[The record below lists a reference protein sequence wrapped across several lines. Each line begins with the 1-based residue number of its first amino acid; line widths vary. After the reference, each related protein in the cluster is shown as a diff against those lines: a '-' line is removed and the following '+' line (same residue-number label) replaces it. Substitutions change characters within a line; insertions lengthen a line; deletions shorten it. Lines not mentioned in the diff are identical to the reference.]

1 MQRMTV
7 AATDI
12 PRSETLLCELS
23 GIHKSYGPVRALRDA
38 SLSVRP
44 GEVLGICGHNGA
56 GKSTLIK
63 VMAGAEQADEG
74 VFRFDGEETRFANVQ
89 AAQRGGVALV
99 EQELSVV
106 SQLSVADNMV
116 LGNVDEPV
124 VVRRRELDQRVRRLL
139 ARVGLDHIDPRTPLE
154 KLPLGE
160 QQLVEIGR
168 LLGRRAQL
176 LILDEPTA
184 MLRKSEIDRV
194 FDALRVVVAE
204 GKTVIFVSHRLDEVL
219 TLCNRVLVLRDGEV
233 VATEEVARMTKP
245 KLIELMLGTRGQELP
260 APSRKPRSER
270 TVHVSNLTVPG
281 AVDDVSFSVPGG
293 TIVGLAGQIGAG
305 TSEVLRA
312 LGGLIPNARGEVLVG
327 GRRLKLGSP
336 RRALAQGVQ
345 FISNDRKS
353 EGLFLE
359 HPIDLNLVATRMSRL
374 DRMGW
379 LSPIQIRKT
388 ARGLAELAMVPRDR
402 LNKAVG
408 ALSGGN
414 QQKVLLGR
422 CLDTKHMSLLLLDEP
437 TRGVD
442 VGGRAEL
449 HRLIRKIAATGA
461 TVLFS
466 STELDELL
474 ELSDTTISMFDGR
487 IVNISPRSQTN
498 ASRLLSEMTQESTT
512 AESVGTSDSD

>member
-1 MQRMTV
+1 MTV
-7 AATDI
+7 ASDT
-12 PRSETLLCELS
+12 PQSEALLCELR
-23 GIHKSYGPVRALRDA
+23 GVHKSYGPVRALREA
-38 SLSVRP
+38 SLSVRS

-63 VMAGAEQADEG
+63 LMAGALQADAG
-74 VFRFDGEETRFANVQ
+74 TFLFDGEETSFSNVQ
-89 AAQRGGVALV
+89 AAQRSGVALV

-106 SQLSVADNMV
+106 PQLSVADNMV

-124 VVRRRELDQRVRRLL
+124 LVRRRELDQRVRGLL
-139 ARVGLDHIDPRTPLE
+139 ARVGLDHVDPRMSLE
-154 KLPLGE
+154 KLALGE

-184 MLRKSEIDRV
+184 MLSKSEIDRV
-194 FDALRVVVAE
+194 FEALRAVVAE

-219 TLCNRVLVLRDGEV
+219 ALCDRVVVMRDGEV
-233 VATEEVARMTKP
+233 VATEGVSKMTKP
-245 KLIELMLGTRGQELP
+245 RLIELMLGARGKELP
-260 APSRKPRSER
+260 APSHKPRTDR
-270 TVHVSNLTVPG
+270 AVHVSNLTVPG
-281 AVDDVSFSVPGG
+281 AVNGVSFNVPGG

-312 LGGLIPNARGEVLVG
+312 LGGLMMNAHGEVIVD
-327 GRRLKLGSP
+327 GRRLRLGSP
-336 RRALAQGVQ
+336 RRAQASGVQ

-359 HPIDLNLVATRMSRL
+359 HPIDVNLVSTRLPRL
-374 DRMGW
+374 DKWGW
-379 LSPIQIRKT
+379 LSPGRIRHT
-388 ARGLAELAMVPRDR
+388 AQGLAELATVPADR
-402 LNKAVG
+402 LNKRVET
-408 ALSGGN
+408 LSGGN

-422 CLDTKHMSLLLLDEP
+422 CLDSENLSLLLLDEP

-474 ELSDTTISMFDGR
+474 DLSDTTISMFDGR
-487 IVNISPRSQTN
+487 VVKISPGSQTN
-498 ASRLLSEMTQESTT
+498 ASRLLGEMTQALSTA
-512 AESVGTSDSD
+512 AESVGTRGDT

>member
-1 MQRMTV
+1 MTV
-7 AATDI
+7 ATEN
-12 PRSETLLCELS
+12 PQSETLLCELR
-23 GIHKSYGPVRALRDA
+23 GINKSYGPVKALREA
-38 SLSVRP
+38 SMSVRP

-63 VMAGAEQADEG
+63 LLAGAVHADTG
-74 VFRFDGEETRFANVQ
+74 TIQFDGQEADFANVQ
-89 AAQRGGVALV
+89 AAQRRGIALV

-106 SQLSVADNMV
+106 PQLSVADNMV

-124 VVRRRELDQRVRRLL
+124 MVRRRELDERVRRLL
-139 ARVGLDHIDPRTPLE
+139 AGVGLNHVDPRTPLE
-154 KLPLGE
+154 KLALAE

-184 MLRKSEIDRV
+184 SLSKSEIDRV
-194 FDALRVVVAE
+194 FEALKAVVAE
-204 GKTVIFVSHRLDEVL
+204 GKTVIFVSHRLEEIL
-219 TLCNRVLVLRDGEV
+219 TLCDRVVVMRDGEV
-233 VATEEVARMTKP
+233 VTTEDVGQMTKSR
-245 KLIELMLGTRGQELP
+245 LIELMLGARGKELP
-260 APSRKPRSER
+260 APTHNPRSDR
-270 TVHVSNLTVPG
+270 MVHVSNLTVPG
-281 AVDDVSFSVPGG
+281 SVDNVSFNVPGG
-293 TIVGLAGQIGAG
+293 TIVGLAGQVGAG

-312 LGGLIPNARGEVLVG
+312 LGGLMLGARGEVIVG
-327 GRRLKLGSP
+327 GRRLSLGSS
-336 RRALAQGVQ
+336 RRALASGVQ

-353 EGLFLE
+353 EGLFLD
-359 HPIDLNLVATRMSRL
+359 HPIDLNLVVTRLPRL
-374 DRMGW
+374 DRWGW
-379 LSPIQIRKT
+379 LSPRWIRHAAKD
-388 ARGLAELAMVPRDR
+388 LAQLATVPTDR
-402 LNKAVG
+402 LSKRVET
-408 ALSGGN
+408 LSGGN

-422 CLDTKHMSLLLLDEP
+422 CLDSKNLSLLLLDEP

-487 IVNISPRSQTN
+487 VVRISPRSQTN
-498 ASRLLSEMTQESTT
+498 ASRLLGELTQPSST
-512 AESVGTSDSD
+512 ADRVGTSSAA